1 MGQYKIIAIE
11 RQYASGGRAIGK
23 AIANKLGIPF
33 YGREI
38 LEMAAERNGQTADY
52 IEHLEETASN
62 SMFYALM
69 TAYSRAAHG
78 EVDVLSPEDTLLL
91 TETEIINELAS
102 EGPCVFIGRS
112 AGCILKDRSDV
123 LRVFIY
129 ADDDAR
135 IDRAVKE
142 YGHDAKEAV
151 SVLRKFDKRRANY
164 YNVNYNLKWEDKAG
178 YHLCLDSGRLG
189 VDNCVKIL
197 MELMK

>member
-1 MGQYKIIAIE
+1 MGKYKIIAIE
-11 RQYASGGRAIGK
+11 RQYASGGRSIGK
-23 AIANKLGIPF
+23 KVARELGIPY
-33 YGREI
+33 YGREV

-69 TAYSRAAHG
+69 TAYNRAAHG

-102 EGPCVFIGRS
+102 EGPCVLIGRS
-112 AGCILKDRSDV
+112 AGCILKDRKDV

-129 ADDDAR
+129 ADDEAR
-135 IDRAVKE
+135 IERAVNQ
-142 YGHDAKEAV
+142 YGHDEKEAL
-151 SVLRKFDKRRANY
+151 SVLRKFDKRRANF

-178 YHLCLDSGRLG
+178 YHICLDSGKLG
-189 VDNCVKIL
+189 IDNCVRIL
-197 MELMK
+197 LEMMK

>member
-23 AIANKLGIPF
+23 EVAKALGVPY

-52 IEHLEETASN
+52 IEHLEETTSN

-69 TAYSRAAHG
+69 SAYNRAAHG
-78 EVDVLSPEDTLLL
+78 EVELLSPEDTLLL
-91 TETEIINELAS
+91 TETEIIRELAS

-112 AGCILKDRSDV
+112 AGCILKDRKDV

-129 ADDDAR
+129 ADDDTR
-135 IDRAVKE
+135 VERAVKH
-142 YGHDAKEAV
+142 YGHDEKEALG
-151 SVLRKFDKRRANY
+151 VLRKFDKRRANF

-178 YHLCLDSGRLG
+178 YHICLDSGKLG
-189 VDNCVKIL
+189 IETCKNIL
-197 MELMK
+197 LEMMK